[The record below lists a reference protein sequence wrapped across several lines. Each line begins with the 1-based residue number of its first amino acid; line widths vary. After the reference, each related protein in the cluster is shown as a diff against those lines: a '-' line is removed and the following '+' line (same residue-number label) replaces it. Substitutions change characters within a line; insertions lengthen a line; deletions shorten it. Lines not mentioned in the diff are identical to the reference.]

1 MAQMIL
7 RHEGLPLRTYPI
19 DRDCITVGRH
29 PENDIELHDPV
40 VSARHARLV
49 RRPSP
54 YLEGHADVLIEDRG
68 STNGTWVNGE
78 RVERAL
84 LGHGDVIRMGR
95 HEFVYES
102 EADDALDRTAIFLP
116 DNGKTFSSR

>member
-1 MAQMIL
+1 MAQLTL
-7 RHEGLPLRTYPI
+7 RHEGLPLRTYRI

-29 PENDIELHDPV
+29 PESDIQLHDPV
-40 VSARHARLV
+40 VSARHAQLV
-49 RRPSP
+49 RQASS
-54 YLEGHADVLIEDRG
+54 YLEGHTDVFVEDRG

-78 RVERAL
+78 RVDRAL

-102 EADDALDRTAIFLP
+102 EEDGALERTAIYLP
-116 DNGKTFSSR
+116 DNGKDSRSR